1 MSHITKLKTAIT
13 KQFILKETLDKLCLP
28 WKNIKLDQGSSPTLD
43 FKKNPRIDFI
53 IPQENGSNITFLWT
67 GKNYEIG
74 LDVSKWQQSTSISSF
89 MSRVEQ
95 TYATILLTTSAENAG
110 FNLSASNEIT
120 NSPVMTNKSV
130 NNINEEKNIN
140 LVCQGWY

>member
-28 WKNIKLDQGSSPTLD
+28 WKSIKLDQGSSPTLD
-43 FKKNPRIDFI
+43 LKKNPRIDFI

-130 NNINEEKNIN
+130 NNINEEKKIN

>member
-43 FKKNPRIDFI
+43 LKKNPRIDFI

-130 NNINEEKNIN
+130 NNINEEKKIN